1 VGHEVN
7 GVAPALLELADLVV
21 EIPMFGAKRSL
32 NVAVSFG
39 VLAYQVRRRWA
50 AHRLGGGA

>member
-1 VGHEVN
+1 VN

-21 EIPMFGAKRSL
+21 EIPLFGAKRSL